1 MVEEAKSAS
10 STLELDAKPSLDDNA
25 KLADVH
31 LFQDDTLASHWSD
44 VYENAKYEGRH
55 RFDPNV
61 QWTRRQERNLVRR
74 LDLRIMIWVWIMF
87 LVLDLVRYN
96 VSRALAA
103 ANFLSDLDMTQDD
116 VNNGQTIFYLCFLA
130 MELPSGLMSK
140 WLGPERWVP
149 FQIIAWSTVCAA
161 QTAIQNR
168 GGFFVCRALIAIC
181 QGGFVPDM
189 CLYLTYFY
197 TSEELNIRMGLF
209 YTVLGLSQAIDS
221 LLSAG
226 FLSLD
231 GLNGLAGWRYL
242 FAFDALISGAVGF
255 FAIFMMPASITSTKN
270 MLFRKSMFSEEE
282 EKILVNRLLR
292 DDPSKGD
299 MNNREAVDW
308 KAVWRC
314 ITDYDAWVIYILAF
328 VSLIPYQPP
337 LTYLSFILKS
347 NLGFSTFKSNML
359 AIPSQVLFAINALWM
374 AWLAMRFGQRSLL
387 SSITNI
393 WVFPCL
399 VALVA
404 LPHRN
409 DGPFSWYR
417 YALISLVNAVPY
429 PLAFMVGWISK
440 NSHSV
445 RTRTISLCIL
455 NMWTQIGGIVAS
467 HVYTDSDQ
475 PLYIR
480 GNTAMAVVAAFAIVL
495 SFATKAYFVARN
507 RSKQRKWDRLSPEE
521 KIEYSLH
528 STDFGPRRLDTR
540 LAD

>member
-161 QTAIQNR
+161 QSAIQNR
-168 GGFFVCRALIAIC
+168 GGFFICRALIAIC

-242 FAFDALISGAVGF
+242 FAFDALISGVVGF
-255 FAIFMMPASITSTKN
+255 FAIFAAVGGTMMQ
-270 MLFRKSMFSEEE
+270 
-282 EKILVNRLLR
+282 LLGVYR
-292 DDPSKGD
+292 SCACRVSRP
-299 MNNREAVDW
+299 
-308 KAVWRC
+308 C
-314 ITDYDAWVIYILAF
+314 PTPYI
-328 VSLIPYQPP
+328 I
-337 LTYLSFILKS
+337 
-347 NLGFSTFKSNML
+347 
-359 AIPSQVLFAINALWM
+359 
-374 AWLAMRFGQRSLL
+374 
-387 SSITNI
+387 
-393 WVFPCL
+393 
-399 VALVA
+399 
-404 LPHRN
+404 
-409 DGPFSWYR
+409 
-417 YALISLVNAVPY
+417 
-429 PLAFMVGWISK
+429 
-440 NSHSV
+440 
-445 RTRTISLCIL
+445 
-455 NMWTQIGGIVAS
+455 
-467 HVYTDSDQ
+467 
-475 PLYIR
+475 
-480 GNTAMAVVAAFAIVL
+480 
-495 SFATKAYFVARN
+495 
-507 RSKQRKWDRLSPEE
+507 
-521 KIEYSLH
+521 
-528 STDFGPRRLDTR
+528 
-540 LAD
+540 